1 MLRLLAAIFFL
12 ALPLLAAEPAWQVRT
27 WVTDDGLPNND
38 VPCVIQ
44 NRDGAMLF
52 ATRGG
57 LARFDGLRFRERPLR
72 ASRGGGVSALLSTSA
87 ELWAVTQGVIVRQT
101 ADGSETV
108 LNMPVLE
115 LPGSRETAFFTDTQ
129 GIHWLCYEGGRFHRI
144 QGDHIEQIRTADGL
158 SPTFASC
165 AAMDAQGQIWATGPR
180 VLAKWQN
187 DRFEPVAELP
197 KDRCMITRAAAG
209 GVWIGAGRQLL
220 RHTEKG
226 GLQTIA
232 EITDAPANARISTM
246 HEDRAGRLWLGTF
259 GSGLWLYHEHR
270 FQSMALPNSDVW
282 WLAEDRE
289 GSLWTSTGGGGVCR
303 IRPRV
308 LTLLDDPAGP
318 RGDVARALCTDGK
331 GDLWVATQNARVFTR
346 RSSQWQELSPGK
358 KINRLCSGIHGD
370 VWLGTSEGNVLHWN
384 GSIFEP
390 LTPPDDPAKAGIV
403 SIFESSTGDLWI
415 GRGYS
420 AWRHRGGQW
429 QNIPLVAESGEVFT
443 FAEGREGNLYAGSN
457 RGFLMRL
464 EGDRFIRLAADEL
477 DCTAIRSLLVMP
489 DGALL
494 IAANGIGL
502 ARYAE
507 GRCNLITKTHGLPHR
522 NISQLAL
529 DPQGR
534 LWAGGD
540 AGIFMVPYEQITAI
554 SEGHAESLQVTLF
567 GRSEGLSGLQANAS
581 FPGALI
587 EPDGTFWCSTRSGLA
602 RIDTR
607 QVGQNIVPPS
617 ASIESI
623 HVNDEA
629 PVLLGQLIGAPPQSD
644 ADSIFSASSTRMHL
658 EPGIQTLAF
667 EFGSSSFVAPESVR
681 FRYQLEGI
689 DQEPRIADAD
699 RRAVYGR
706 IPPGDYTLRV
716 SAANNDGLWSTRDT
730 VLSLRV
736 APFYHET
743 AWFRALTLCAA
754 AALIIFIGY
763 RIARARYRRRTE
775 SLRRQAAIEAER
787 TRIARD
793 MHDQVGASLTQI
805 SLLSDIA
812 LAQGSDIPQLNRLAE
827 TAREAVTALDE
838 IVWAVDPKQ
847 DRLDSLLAYLAPQI
861 TDLAQAANLR
871 CRLDFPGQVEAR
883 HLPAAFRHQLFLII
897 REAVNNIIK
906 HARATELKLRITPSP
921 SHLTIEITDNGTG
934 FDPTTRKGN
943 GLTNMRTR
951 TQELHGTL
959 EIESTTG
966 TRITATVPWPQS

>member
-1 MLRLLAAIFFL
+1 MPRLFVILVLL

-38 VPCVIQ
+38 VPCVSQ
-44 NRDGAMLF
+44 SRDGAMLF

-57 LARFDGLRFRERPLR
+57 LARFDGLRFRELPLK
-72 ASRGGGVSALLSTSA
+72 ASRGGGVSAVLTTNEALFT
-87 ELWAVTQGVIVRQT
+87 VTNGVVVRQT
-101 ADGSETV
+101 TEGSETV
-108 LNMPVLE
+108 LNMPTVD

-144 QGDHIEQIRTADGL
+144 LGDHIEQIRTAEGL
-158 SPTFASC
+158 APTFASS

-187 DRFEPVAELP
+187 DRFEPVADLP
-197 KDRCMITRAAAG
+197 KDRCIITRAASG
-209 GVWIGAGRQLL
+209 GMWIGAGRKLL

-226 GLQTIA
+226 GVQTIA
-232 EITDAPANARISTM
+232 EITDAPSNARISAM

-259 GSGLWLYHEHR
+259 GSGLWLFHDDH
-270 FQSMALPNSDVW
+270 FQSIPIPNNDVW
-282 WLAEDRE
+282 WLTEDRE
-289 GSLWTSTGGGGVCR
+289 GSLWASTGGGGVCR

-318 RGDVARALCTDGK
+318 RGDVARALCTDGQ
-331 GDLWVATQNARVFTR
+331 GDLWVATQNGRVFTR
-346 RSSQWQELSPGK
+346 RSGQWQELSPGK

-370 VWLGTSEGNVLHWN
+370 VWLGTNEGGVLHWN
-384 GSIFEP
+384 GSAFEAI
-390 LTPPDDPAKAGIV
+390 TPPVDPTNAGII
-403 SIFESSTGDLWI
+403 SLFESTTGDLWI
-415 GRGYS
+415 GRSYS
-420 AWRHRGGQW
+420 VWHRRGGQW

-443 FAEGREGNLYAGSN
+443 FAEDREGQLYAGST

-464 EGDRFIRLAADEL
+464 EGDRFIRIAADEL
-477 DCTAIRSLLVMP
+477 DCTGIRSLLLMP

-494 IAANGIGL
+494 ISANGAGL
-502 ARYAE
+502 ARYVE
-507 GRCNLITKTHGLPHR
+507 GRCHIITKAHGLPHR

-540 AGIFMVPYEQITAI
+540 AGLFTVPYEQIVDV
-554 SEGHAESLQVTLF
+554 SESRAESLHVTLF
-567 GRSEGLSGLQANAS
+567 GRSEGIAGLQANAS

-623 HVNDEA
+623 LVNDEA
-629 PVLLGQLIGAPPQSD
+629 PVLLGPLLGSSASSD
-644 ADSIFSASSTRMHL
+644 DDRNFSISSTRMHL

-667 EFGSSSFVAPESVR
+667 EFGASSFVAPESVR
-681 FRYQLEGI
+681 FRYQLLGI
-689 DQEPRIADAD
+689 DQEPRFAESD

-716 SAANNDGLWSTRDT
+716 SAANNDGLWSTNDA
-730 VLSLRV
+730 VLSLHV

-743 AWFRALTLCAA
+743 TWFRALTLCAI
-754 AALIIFIGY
+754 AALIIFVGY

-847 DRLDSLLAYLAPQI
+847 DRFDSLLAYLAPQI

-871 CRLDFPGQVEAR
+871 CRLDFPEQTEPR

-897 REAVNNIIK
+897 REAVNNVIK
-906 HARATELKLRITPSP
+906 HARATELKLRLTPSA

-934 FDPTTRKGN
+934 FDATCTTGH
-943 GLTNMRTR
+943 GLPNMRTR
-951 TQELHGTL
+951 TQELHGSL
-959 EIESTTG
+959 EIESTHG
-966 TRITATVPWPQS
+966 TTITITVPWPKS